1 MGGIDGSV
9 DKPPKFIYNLCGT
22 CCTAQGYGTL
32 CFICLMPICAFE
44 EIVKD
49 TTRIRR
55 PFSYLYAYI
64 MSIFSCC
71 CWGPILGCS
80 RKSFR
85 RRRGIRGSIC
95 LDCCIACILP
105 CCVMTQMLS
114 ELREKKFDY
123 PDTSKSGSVAESEN

>member
-1 MGGIDGSV
+1 MREIDDSIN
-9 DKPPKFIYNLCGT
+9 KPPKFNYGLYGT
-22 CCTAQGYGTL
+22 CCSAQGYGTL
-32 CFICLMPICAFE
+32 CFICLMPICAIE

-55 PFSYLYAYI
+55 PFSYLFAFV
-64 MSIFSCC
+64 MTVFSCC

-80 RKSFR
+80 RKLFR

-105 CCVMTQMLS
+105 CCTITQMLRD
-114 ELREKKFDY
+114 LRENQLDH
-123 PDTSKSGSVAESEN
+123 PDNSESGSVEEDEN